1 MDPERIVATEGR
13 FTNGIV
19 TAQDQF
25 RELIEAYA
33 LGALDAGEREA
44 LETHL
49 AAGCPECAK
58 ALEEARFLVSQ
69 LAYLAPPAEPS
80 ETVKARLMRTVRAEE
95 GVARPTTAKTRGAS
109 IPFWLWAG
117 VAALLLLSI
126 YSTWDARKLQK
137 EVQEVNARAA
147 AELKRRE
154 QLEQELTVAKH
165 EAWILTDPSSK
176 KIDIMP
182 NDKDMPMLAAMWHP
196 QMGIYITGQKMP
208 MPKGN
213 KVLQLWL
220 IPKAKGSKP
229 MPSHTFWPDA
239 NGKIGEMVD
248 DPPEVM
254 AQTKA
259 LAITEEPAGGS
270 QQPTSTPLWVGGV
283 S

>member
-1 MDPERIVATEGR
+1 LDQERIVAIEGR
-13 FTNGIV
+13 IAGSFV
-19 TAQDQF
+19 SEHDQF
-25 RELIEAYA
+25 RELIEGYA
-33 LGALDAGEREA
+33 LGALDASERAA
-44 LETHL
+44 LEAHL
-49 AAGCPECAK
+49 AVGCPECAK

-80 ETVKARLMRTVRAEE
+80 DMLKARLMRTVRAEQST
-95 GVARPTTAKTRGAS
+95 ARPTTAPSRGAS
-109 IPFWLWAG
+109 IPYWLWAG
-117 VAALLLLSI
+117 VAALLLLSA
-126 YSTWDARKLQK
+126 YSTWDARRLQK
-137 EVQEVNARAA
+137 EVQEVKARAV
-147 AELKRRE
+147 AELKHRQ
-154 QLEQELTVAKH
+154 QLEQELTEAKH

-182 NDKDMPMLAAMWHP
+182 NDKEMPMLQATWHP
-196 QMGIYITGQKMP
+196 ELGIYITGQKMP

-220 IPKAKGSKP
+220 IPKTKGAKP

-239 NGKIGEMVD
+239 NGKIREMVD

-270 QQPTSTPLWVGGV
+270 QQPTSTPMWVGGV

>member
-1 MDPERIVATEGR
+1 LDPERIVATEGR
-13 FTNGIV
+13 ITDCIV
-19 TAQDQF
+19 SEQDQF

-33 LGALDAGEREA
+33 LGALDPSERAA
-44 LETHL
+44 LEAHL
-49 AAGCPECAK
+49 AADCPQCAK

-80 ETVKARLMRTVRAEE
+80 EMLKARLMRTVRAEASI
-95 GVARPTTAKTRGAS
+95 ARPTRAKARGAA
-109 IPFWLWAG
+109 IPYWLWAG
-117 VAALLLLSI
+117 VAALFLLSI
-126 YSTWDARKLQK
+126 YSTWDARRLQK

-147 AELKRRE
+147 AELKHRE
-154 QLEQELTVAKH
+154 QLEQELTEAKH
-165 EAWILTDPSSK
+165 EAWILTDPTTK

-182 NDKDMPMLAAMWHP
+182 NDKEMPKLEAMWHP
-196 QMGIYITGQKMP
+196 ELGIYITGQKMP
-208 MPKGN
+208 MPKGH

-220 IPKAKGSKP
+220 IPKAPGGKP
-229 MPSHTFWPDA
+229 MPSHIFWPDA

-270 QQPTSTPLWVGGV
+270 LQPTSTPMWVGGV

>member
-1 MDPERIVATEGR
+1 LDQERIVAIEGR
-13 FTNGIV
+13 IAGSFV
-19 TAQDQF
+19 SEHDQF
-25 RELIEAYA
+25 RELIEGYA
-33 LGALDAGEREA
+33 LGALDASERAA
-44 LETHL
+44 LEAHL
-49 AAGCPECAK
+49 AVGCPECAK

-80 ETVKARLMRTVRAEE
+80 DMLKARLMRTVRAEQST
-95 GVARPTTAKTRGAS
+95 ARPTTAPSRGAS
-109 IPFWLWAG
+109 IPYWLWAG
-117 VAALLLLSI
+117 VAALLLLSA
-126 YSTWDARKLQK
+126 YSTWDARRLQK
-137 EVQEVNARAA
+137 EVQEVKARAA
-147 AELKRRE
+147 AELKHRR
-154 QLEQELTVAKH
+154 QLEQELTEAKH

-182 NDKDMPMLAAMWHP
+182 NDKEMPMLQATWHP
-196 QMGIYITGQKMP
+196 ELGIYITGQKMP

-220 IPKAKGSKP
+220 IPKTKGAKP

-239 NGKIGEMVD
+239 NGKIREMVD

-270 QQPTSTPLWVGGV
+270 EQPTSTPMWVGGV